1 MNQSL
6 YKISKAE
13 IHDIDVLAQLFDAYR
28 VFYEKESDLPAAEKF
43 LLERIKNNDSEI
55 FIAFNAENAAM
66 GFVQLYP
73 LFSSTRMKRLWL
85 LNDLYVQ
92 PLYRGQRV
100 SVALIDEAKKL
111 SRNSNAAGLM
121 LETAKS
127 NLIGNSLYLRTG
139 FVLDE
144 EHNYYSWS
152 E

>member
-1 MNQSL
+1 MFQTH
-6 YKISKAE
+6 KIRKAE
-13 IHDIDVLAQLFDAYR
+13 IRDIDSLAQLFDEYR
-28 VFYEKESDLPAAEKF
+28 VFYEKQSDLPAAKTF

-55 FIAFNAENAAM
+55 FIAFNAENKTM

-92 PLYRGQRV
+92 PLYRGQHV
-100 SVALIDEAKKL
+100 SVALIEKAKEV
-111 SRNSNAAGLM
+111 SRSSNAAGLM

-127 NLIGNSLYLRTG
+127 NIIGNNLYPSTD

>member
-1 MNQSL
+1 MHQAQH
-6 YKISKAE
+6 KIRKAE
-13 IHDIDVLAQLFDAYR
+13 THDIDALTQLFDAYR
-28 VFYEKESDLPAAEKF
+28 VFYEKESDLPAAKTF

-55 FIAFNAENAAM
+55 FIAFNAENIAM

-92 PLYRGQRV
+92 PGYRGKKV
-100 SVALIDEAKKL
+100 SVALIEKAKEV
-111 SRNSNAAGLM
+111 SRNSKAAGLM

-127 NLIGNSLYLRTG
+127 NLIGNSLYVATD